1 MKKLNFE
8 SFRKEYTCYDDIS
21 DSWLEWFIGLFEGDG
36 SFIITRSNKEIQ
48 FVISQYEPNINVLI
62 DIKEAS
68 WKLVVSKCFLC
79 VFWASKIKSFN
90 GKEISFLIFSK
101 LNFVIDF
108 SHSWVK
114 TFHQYKKDTLTSL

>member
-62 DIKEAS
+62 DIKDKFGSEVLLFNLLGLIEVYIKVKS
-68 WKLVVSKCFLC
+68 IKKQCTVSLC
-79 VFWASKIKSFN
+79 KI
-90 GKEISFLIFSK
+90 
-101 LNFVIDF
+101 
-108 SHSWVK
+108 
-114 TFHQYKKDTLTSL
+114 